1 MTRHFPTGFGSPP
14 SPMSSCSFLAFSPHV
29 PKLPKN
35 YQEVAPMAS
44 AEELSKD
51 IIVAWLSNPA
61 VMNNTEAILSGK
73 DATKIGEFIA
83 AVYKGVF
90 NAVEETTRKATEQG
104 RAARRDS

>member
-1 MTRHFPTGFGSPP
+1 
-14 SPMSSCSFLAFSPHV
+14 
-29 PKLPKN
+29 
-35 YQEVAPMAS
+35 MAS

-73 DATKIGEFIA
+73 DAPKTGEFIA
-83 AVYKGVF
+83 TVYKAVC

>member
-1 MTRHFPTGFGSPP
+1 MKMTGGFPTGLISPP
-14 SPMSSCSFLAFSPHV
+14 GPMSSCSFLAFSPHV

-61 VMNNTEAILSGK
+61 VMNNPEAILTGQ
-73 DATKIGEFIA
+73 DATQIGEFIA
-83 AVYKGVF
+83 TVYKAVF
-90 NAVEETTRKATEQG
+90 NAIEETTRKAT
-104 RAARRDS
+104 

>member
-1 MTRHFPTGFGSPP
+1 
-14 SPMSSCSFLAFSPHV
+14 
-29 PKLPKN
+29 
-35 YQEVAPMAS
+35 MAS

-61 VMNNTEAILSGK
+61 VMNNPQAILSGQ
-73 DATKIGEFIA
+73 DATQIGEFLA
-83 AVYKGVF
+83 TVYKAVF

>member
-1 MTRHFPTGFGSPP
+1 MTRRFPTGFGSPP

-35 YQEVAPMAS
+35 YQEVTPMAA
-44 AEELSKD
+44 AEDLSKD

-61 VMNNTEAILSGK
+61 VINNTEVLSGK

-83 AVYKGVF
+83 TVYKGVF
-90 NAVEETTRKATEQG
+90 SAVEETTRKATEQG